1 MRLRLLALL
10 VVGPAIAAG
19 CAQDVQPSHDAP
31 SRKMIVLGVDGMDPE
46 LLRDYMK
53 QGDMPNAQRL
63 MAYGGFRVLGTSE
76 PPQSPVA
83 WSNFITGLD
92 PGGHGM
98 FDFLAL
104 DRNNLLPYLTTSAV
118 VPAEIGPLEIGD
130 WRIPIE
136 GDRVTLL
143 RKGTAFWELLAAADV
158 DVTIVRMPANYPPVP
173 GSGDSLSGM
182 GTPDLRGTS
191 GTFMFFSS
199 DPGFISRDVSGGEL
213 RKFGIEGDR
222 LLAAVGGPPNSLRA
236 DAPRTS
242 VVLEVIPDPVH
253 DVALIRGGTRERLVK
268 AGEWT
273 DWIGVEFTMVPA
285 LAKVAGMVRIHVK
298 SVHPFLEMYVSPVNI
313 DPRSPAQEIS
323 APADYAPM
331 LAGQV
336 GPFYTEEM
344 PEDSKALSAHILS
357 AEEYLDQS
365 GVVLDESRR
374 LLDFELQ
381 KFVAK
386 ADPAF
391 LFFYFSTIDQRH
403 HMMGRHIDP
412 EHPFFAVNSPPRV
425 RASMTETYRQI
436 DQVLGKILDRVGP
449 QAAVV
454 VMSDH
459 GFARFYRQA
468 HLNAWLREAGY
479 LVLRDDAAPVSAES
493 EGWLSGI
500 DWSRTRAFS
509 IGLNSLYINVAGR
522 ERHGIVPSAER
533 LDLAREI
540 ADRLRTW
547 TDAKNGLPVVTS
559 PSLREEIYR
568 GPMLAAAPDIIV
580 GYGDGYRASWATSK
594 GQTAGKL
601 LEDNLDEWSADH
613 CLDPDAAPGVLFS
626 NLAMTSPAPQL
637 TDLTVG
643 ILDYFGVRPV
653 QGMRGVTPFAPMEVQ
668 RHVQ

>member
-1 MRLRLLALL
+1 
-10 VVGPAIAAG
+10 
-19 CAQDVQPSHDAP
+19 
-31 SRKMIVLGVDGMDPE
+31 
-46 LLRDYMK
+46 
-53 QGDMPNAQRL
+53 
-63 MAYGGFRVLGTSE
+63 
-76 PPQSPVA
+76 
-83 WSNFITGLD
+83 
-92 PGGHGM
+92 
-98 FDFLAL
+98 
-104 DRNNLLPYLTTSAV
+104 
-118 VPAEIGPLEIGD
+118 
-130 WRIPIE
+130 
-136 GDRVTLL
+136 
-143 RKGTAFWELLAAADV
+143 
-158 DVTIVRMPANYPPVP
+158 
-173 GSGDSLSGM
+173 
-182 GTPDLRGTS
+182 
-191 GTFMFFSS
+191 
-199 DPGFISRDVSGGEL
+199 
-213 RKFGIEGDR
+213 
-222 LLAAVGGPPNSLRA
+222 
-236 DAPRTS
+236 
-242 VVLEVIPDPVH
+242 
-253 DVALIRGGTRERLVK
+253 VALIRGGTRERLAK

-298 SVHPFLEMYVSPVNI
+298 SVHPFLELYVSPVNI

-323 APADYAPM
+323 APADYASM
-331 LAGQV
+331 LAAHV

-365 GVVLDESRR
+365 GVVLKESRR
-374 LLDFELQ
+374 LLDFELR

-403 HMMGRHIDP
+403 HMMGRHVDP
-412 EHPFFAVNSPPRV
+412 QHPFFAVDSPPRV

-436 DQVLGKILDRVGP
+436 DRVLGEILGSVGP

-479 LVLRDDAAPVSAES
+479 LVLRDDAAPVSVES
-493 EGWLSGI
+493 EEWLSGI

-522 ERHGIVPSAER
+522 ERHGIVPAAER
-533 LDLAREI
+533 LDLAHEI

-547 TDAKNGLPVVTS
+547 TDPENGLPVVTS

-594 GQTAGKL
+594 GQTAGEL

-613 CLDPDAAPGVLFS
+613 CVDPDAAPGVLFA
-626 NLAMTSPAPQL
+626 NLAMATPAPQL

-653 QGMRGVTPFAPMEVQ
+653 QQMRGVTPFAPGEVQ
-668 RHVQ
+668 GHVQ